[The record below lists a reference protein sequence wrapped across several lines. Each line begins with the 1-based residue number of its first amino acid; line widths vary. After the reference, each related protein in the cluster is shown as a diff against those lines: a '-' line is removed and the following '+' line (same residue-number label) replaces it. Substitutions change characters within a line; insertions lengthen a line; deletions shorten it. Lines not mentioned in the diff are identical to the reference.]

1 MCPPRRARVARRPVK
16 KPTGRAAGVRFRDID
31 GGSRAGKPRGCHGI
45 RVAHAPGVHM
55 GIATA
60 EISTISYG
68 SQRPKDPGHG
78 DSAHAQNGHDDLVI
92 R

>member
-1 MCPPRRARVARRPVK
+1 
-16 KPTGRAAGVRFRDID
+16 
-31 GGSRAGKPRGCHGI
+31 
-45 RVAHAPGVHM
+45 M